1 MVAGST
7 PRVTASAIVGAAA
20 PPLSLGHPD
29 LAGAARDAF
38 DVALQAMVRLGTD
51 ATTVLAVEAFV
62 DRYVARGRCPAD
74 DRLEAWQDDGT
85 LIPEPD
91 QFAAA
96 TWA

>member
-1 MVAGST
+1 
-7 PRVTASAIVGAAA
+7 
-20 PPLSLGHPD
+20 
-29 LAGAARDAF
+29 
-38 DVALQAMVRLGTD
+38 
-51 ATTVLAVEAFV
+51 VLAVEAFV
-62 DRYVARGRCPAD
+62 DRYVAPGRCPAD